1 MVLYFISFYLINKF
15 LFLRGCFL
23 ILVFLRRVSK
33 SESEDDD
40 FCSHKEKNCLML
52 LKVFETLSLQV
63 QASPGKELENDI
75 PPSVARVPKLYS
87 PVLAAPS
94 TSSSKGE
101 QKHEKQIEED
111 TKSNNEASSVLRP
124 RAVLSSPDN
133 DGMIGHINRL
143 SRVLPSVMKKKD
155 LGEKTCVPGKVNPRC
170 VKAKSPVNTRRK
182 SKETS
187 ETKVFL
193 NITRSPDLTAPKQKS
208 GPRKV
213 KASS

>member
-1 MVLYFISFYLINKF
+1 
-15 LFLRGCFL
+15 
-23 ILVFLRRVSK
+23 
-33 SESEDDD
+33 
-40 FCSHKEKNCLML
+40 ML

>member
-1 MVLYFISFYLINKF
+1 MDKRNKIKPIETKEYPKVKV
-15 LFLRGCFL
+15 R
-23 ILVFLRRVSK
+23 
-33 SESEDDD
+33 SEDDD

-94 TSSSKGE
+94 TSSSKGA

-111 TKSNNEASSVLRP
+111 TKSNNGASSVLRP

-143 SRVLPSVMKKKD
+143 SRVLPSVTKKKE
-155 LGEKTCVPGKVNPRC
+155 LGEITCVPSKVNPRC
-170 VKAKSPVNTRRK
+170 VKAKSPVNMRRE

>member
-1 MVLYFISFYLINKF
+1 MDKRNKIKPIETKEYPKVKV
-15 LFLRGCFL
+15 R
-23 ILVFLRRVSK
+23 
-33 SESEDDD
+33 SEGDD

-75 PPSVARVPKLYS
+75 PPSVAGVPKLYS

-94 TSSSKGE
+94 TSSSKAGA

-111 TKSNNEASSVLRP
+111 TKSNNGASSVLRP

-133 DGMIGHINRL
+133 DGMIGHVNRL
-143 SRVLPSVMKKKD
+143 SRVLPSVTKKKE
-155 LGEKTCVPGKVNPRC
+155 LGEITCVPSKVNPRC
-170 VKAKSPVNTRRK
+170 VKAKSPVNTIRE

-193 NITRSPDLTAPKQKS
+193 NITRSPDLTAP
-208 GPRKV
+208 
-213 KASS
+213 

>member
-1 MVLYFISFYLINKF
+1 
-15 LFLRGCFL
+15 
-23 ILVFLRRVSK
+23 
-33 SESEDDD
+33 
-40 FCSHKEKNCLML
+40 ML

-94 TSSSKGE
+94 TSSSKAGE

>member
-1 MVLYFISFYLINKF
+1 MD
-15 LFLRGCFL
+15 
-23 ILVFLRRVSK
+23 RRNEIKPVETK
-33 SESEDDD
+33 YPKVKVRSEDDD

-63 QASPGKELENDI
+63 QASPGKELENDS

-87 PVLAAPS
+87 PILAAPS
-94 TSSSKGE
+94 TSSSKGA
-101 QKHEKQIEED
+101 QKYEKQIEED
-111 TKSNNEASSVLRP
+111 TKSNSGASSVLRP

-133 DGMIGHINRL
+133 DGMIGHINQL
-143 SRVLPSVMKKKD
+143 SRVRPSATKKKD
-155 LGEKTCVPGKVNPRC
+155 LGEKSRVPSKVNPRC
-170 VKAKSPVNTRRK
+170 

-187 ETKVFL
+187 DTKVFL
-193 NITRSPDLTAPKQKS
+193 NITRSPDLAVPKQKS